1 MHSQIRRRSAAVVA
15 AVALLAGCAS
25 TAPAAAPAT
34 GPATGAPTAGSP
46 QAETATVRYA
56 APGSPSNAVT
66 DPHGLLPGESDV
78 VRMALTYDVLT
89 LPGTDGVTKPRLAT
103 AWRPDA
109 TLTKWRITIRDD
121 ATFSDGRPVKAADA
135 LFSLRRMGEKA
146 AENFGR
152 MAMFDLD
159 ASKVIDDT
167 TVELVTRKPYAEVGK
182 ALEGATFVVPEGSAD
197 FSKPVPGSGPFRPTG
212 KGGAQAVV
220 FERNDDWWGPEPP
233 AKVIEVRAV
242 PDPQARAQALL
253 SGQVDLAGGVP
264 ATLVKQHEGDTA
276 TRVVRRPG
284 ATLYPLVMRM
294 DTKPFD
300 DRRVREAV
308 RLALDRRQLLDTV
321 FLGYGELGNDLITP
335 KDPSSPANL
344 PQRTRDLT
352 RAKALM
358 AEAGLA
364 GGVDLTLHSTTAY
377 PGMDS
382 AATLIAQQ
390 LAEIGIRAK
399 VRLEPPDTYF
409 SAVYAQKPFYV
420 SYLGGIPFLDVVRV
434 ALTPGSPTN
443 ETAWKDAAWSA
454 DLDKALAEPDDAE
467 RRSLL
472 GDLQARLRD
481 QGGYAIWALS
491 DRLDLA
497 RAELSGVPEGIGFAS
512 AFIDQVSLD
521 G

>member
-1 MHSQIRRRSAAVVA
+1 MHSQFRRRTAAVVT
-15 AVALLAGCAS
+15 AVALMTGCAGN
-25 TAPAAAPAT
+25 TPAAAPAT
-34 GPATGAPTAGSP
+34 TGSQPATTGSGGD
-46 QAETATVRYA
+46 TVRYA

-66 DPHGLLPGESDV
+66 DPHGLLPGESDM

-89 LPGTDGVTKPRLAT
+89 VPGADGSTKPRLAT
-103 AWRPDA
+103 EWQPDE
-109 TLTKWRITIRDD
+109 TLTKWRITIRGD
-121 ATFSDGRPVKAADA
+121 AKFSDGRPVKAADA
-135 LFSLRRMGEKA
+135 LFSLRRMGKKA

-167 TVELVTRKPYAEVGK
+167 AFELVTKKPYAEVGK
-182 ALEGATFVVPEGSAD
+182 ALEGATFVVPEGSDD
-197 FSKPVPGSGPFRPTG
+197 FGKPVPGSGPFRPTA

-233 AKVIEVRAV
+233 SRFIEVRAV

-264 ATLVKQHEGDTA
+264 ATLAKQQEGNSA
-276 TRVVRRPG
+276 VRLLRRPG

-294 DTKPFD
+294 DTEPFD
-300 DRRVREAV
+300 DHRVREAV
-308 RLALDRRQLLDTV
+308 RLALDRKQLLDTV
-321 FLGYGELGNDLITP
+321 FLGYGEVGNDLITP
-335 KDPSSPANL
+335 KDSSSPANL
-344 PQRTRDLT
+344 PERTRDLD
-352 RAKALM
+352 RAKKFM
-358 AEAGLA
+358 ADAGLA
-364 GGVDLTLHSTTAY
+364 GGVDLTLHTTTAY

-382 AATLIAQQ
+382 AATLISQQ
-390 LAEIGIRAK
+390 LADIGIRVK
-399 VRLEPPDTYF
+399 VSLEPADTYF
-409 SAVYAQKPFYV
+409 SEIYGRKPFYL

-443 ETAWKDAAWSA
+443 ETAWKDPAWFA
-454 DLDKALAEPDDAE
+454 DLDEALAERDDAK
-467 RRSLL
+467 RSSLL
-472 GDLQARLRD
+472 ADLQAKLRD

-497 RAELSGVPEGIGFAS
+497 KAELSGVPEGIGFAS